1 MLWSSRKGKGRV
13 ARSVERVALIVV
25 QKDQVDVV
33 QEGVTKSE

>member
-1 MLWSSRKGKGRV
+1 MLWSSRKGRGRV
-13 ARSVERVALIVV
+13 ARSVEIVAFILV